1 MRDIFSFFLNLFV
14 LAPIFCFFAFFVAGI
29 GYLAWLTATKDG
41 WRPLAKLYRTEQPA
55 TGRVWTLQYG
65 MVGWGSYR
73 NVLILTANAE
83 GLFMEV
89 MWFVSFGRPR
99 LFIPWRDF
107 HNATL
112 DTYLFWR
119 NVKVDVGDPT
129 ITTLRL
135 PPAIFEQ
142 SEGRKLIAD
151 QLSTQVATKAS

>member
-1 MRDIFSFFLNLFV
+1 MWAVRCVKYMRCVMRDIFSFFLNFIV

-29 GYLAWLTATKDG
+29 GYLAWLTATGK
-41 WRPLAKLYRTEQPA
+41 
-55 TGRVWTLQYG
+55 VWTLQYG

-89 MWFVSFGRPR
+89 MWFVSFGRPH

-135 PPAIFEQ
+135 PPAVFEQ